1 MYEDTENKREQ
12 NFASIEG
19 GTLDACTLASPYK
32 RSKNICLYLNKN
44 TVTWSHL
51 NGMVW
56 FVGFYEN
63 SSFIATGSLLFSF

>member
-44 TVTWSHL
+44 TVT
-51 NGMVW
+51 
-56 FVGFYEN
+56 
-63 SSFIATGSLLFSF
+63 